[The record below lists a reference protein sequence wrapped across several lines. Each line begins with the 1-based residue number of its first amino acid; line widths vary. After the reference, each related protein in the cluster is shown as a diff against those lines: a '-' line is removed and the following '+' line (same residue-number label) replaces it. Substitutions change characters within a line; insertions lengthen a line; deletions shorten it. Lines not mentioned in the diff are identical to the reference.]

1 MHIFILQSLI
11 SLHNCVCCL
20 AVHNVQLQYVRDF
33 MGHLV
38 LTSDSLSNLAK
49 SSLSILTSSEAE
61 YVEDIA
67 VNPTISAY
75 RIL

>member
-1 MHIFILQSLI
+1 
-11 SLHNCVCCL
+11 
-20 AVHNVQLQYVRDF
+20 
-33 MGHLV
+33 LV
-38 LTSDSLSNLAK
+38 LTSDNLSNLAK